1 MDMSKKVKTNRA
13 FIKKAFYFIKTYPL
27 TSKDPQ
33 FMIQQSIY
41 NLVKLVEAVR
51 TIKKLEPLS
60 STAEKMIDHS
70 HPEDLFEFPIEGDD
84 HRFIIYRPCK
94 FLDPNYT
101 EIVDIYDL
109 LYIP

>member
-1 MDMSKKVKTNRA
+1 MDISKKVKTNRA
-13 FIKKAFYFIKTYPL
+13 FIKKVLYFIKTYPL

-33 FMIQQSIY
+33 RMIQQSIY
-41 NLVKLVEAVR
+41 NLVGLVESVK
-51 TIKKLEPLS
+51 TIEELEPLS
-60 STAEKMIDHS
+60 STAEKMIDYS
-70 HPEDLFEFPIEGDD
+70 HPDELFEFPIEGDD

-94 FLDPNYT
+94 FLDYNYD